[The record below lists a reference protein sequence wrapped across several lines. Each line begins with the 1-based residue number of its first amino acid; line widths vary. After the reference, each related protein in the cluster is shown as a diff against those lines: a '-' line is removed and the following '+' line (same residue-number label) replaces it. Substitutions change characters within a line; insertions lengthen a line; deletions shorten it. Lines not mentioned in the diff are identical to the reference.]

1 MEESSLEMR
10 EHGTTKPVHRCGDCG
25 GLGHHRKS
33 QRCPK
38 MMKKGKFIDMT
49 ELDQKYLNKSLSDT
63 DISLDSDVS
72 EVSLLEDSTS
82 KLEAFRDM
90 DISIDERVDDFELE
104 EAFADVESP
113 DKNDPH
119 VRRKLM

>member
-1 MEESSLEMR
+1 
-10 EHGTTKPVHRCGDCG
+10 
-25 GLGHHRKS
+25 
-33 QRCPK
+33 
-38 MMKKGKFIDMT
+38 MT

>member
-1 MEESSLEMR
+1 M
-10 EHGTTKPVHRCGDCG
+10 
-25 GLGHHRKS
+25 
-33 QRCPK
+33 
-38 MMKKGKFIDMT
+38 
-49 ELDQKYLNKSLSDT
+49 
-63 DISLDSDVS
+63 S